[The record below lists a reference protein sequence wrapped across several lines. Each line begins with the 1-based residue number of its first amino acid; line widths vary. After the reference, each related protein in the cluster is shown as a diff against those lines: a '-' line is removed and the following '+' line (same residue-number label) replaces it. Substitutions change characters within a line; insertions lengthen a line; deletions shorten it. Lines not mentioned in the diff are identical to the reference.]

1 MQSMVAIARDNK
13 CTCKITGLKHTR
25 SCNQRE
31 YRLRLK
37 LKSLRVDDRVH
48 EHILVNGD
56 IVRCKLQRSKLGTLC
71 SLCGFSVSKLASER
85 VRSDLVAFGIL

>member
-37 LKSLRVDDRVH
+37 LQSLRVDDRVH
-48 EHILVNGD
+48 EHIVNGD
-56 IVRCKLQRSKLGTLC
+56 IVRCTLQRSKLGTLC
-71 SLCGFSVSKLASER
+71 SLCGFAASELALER
-85 VRSDLVAFGIL
+85 VHSELVAFGIL